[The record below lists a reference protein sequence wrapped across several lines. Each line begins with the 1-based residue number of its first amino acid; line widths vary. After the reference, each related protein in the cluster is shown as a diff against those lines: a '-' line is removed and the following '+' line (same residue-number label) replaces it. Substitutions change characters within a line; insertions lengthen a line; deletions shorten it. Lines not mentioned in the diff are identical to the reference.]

1 MTAPVIAVRD
11 VTKTYG
17 SRAVVDGLTFEV
29 RPGAV
34 TAFLGPNGAGK
45 TTTIRVVLGLSHPD
59 GGEATV
65 FGRPFG
71 ALDQPMSRVGV
82 LIDGSGFHP
91 LRTARDHLRMLAA
104 AGAVPARR
112 VDEVLT
118 LVELTDAADRKVGG
132 FSLGMRQRLGLA
144 TALLGNPALLILDG
158 PANGLDPAGI
168 RWLRSFL
175 TGFATSGRT
184 VFVSS
189 HVLSEVALLAD
200 EVIVINRG
208 RLIEQ
213 TTVDRL
219 TAGETVT
226 VRSPHRERLRS
237 ALIARGATVRLDGD
251 HGLEVAGL
259 PAEDV
264 GELAA
269 QERVVLHQLTTHTQT
284 LEDVFLDLT
293 AQEFDDAIAAQE

>member
-17 SRAVVDGLTFEV
+17 RRAVVDGLTFEV
-29 RPGAV
+29 RPGIV

-45 TTTIRVVLGLSHPD
+45 TTTIRVVLGLTHPD
-59 GGEATV
+59 SGVATV
-65 FGRPFG
+65 FGRPFTDL
-71 ALDQPMSRVGV
+71 AHPMSRVGV

-91 LRTARDHLRMLAA
+91 LRSARDHLRMLAA
-104 AGAVPARR
+104 AGAVPTGR
-112 VDEVLT
+112 VNEVLD

-144 TALLGNPALLILDG
+144 AALLGNPQLLILDE

-175 TGFATSGRT
+175 TDFAASGGT
-184 VFVSS
+184 VLVSS
-189 HVLSEVALLAD
+189 HVLSEVALFAR

-213 TTVDRL
+213 TSVDRF
-219 TAGETVT
+219 TAGTTVT
-226 VRSPHRERLRS
+226 VRSPHQERLRS
-237 ALIARGATVRLDGD
+237 ALLARGAAVHLDGD

-259 PAEDV
+259 TAEEV

-269 QERVVLHQLTTHTQT
+269 QQHVVLHQLTTRTQT
-284 LEDVFLDLT
+284 FEDVFLDLT
-293 AQEFDDAIAAQE
+293 AKETGDASAA

>member
-17 SRAVVDGLTFEV
+17 RRAVVAGLTFDV
-29 RPGAV
+29 KPGTV

-45 TTTIRVVLGLSHPD
+45 TTTIRVVLGLAHPD
-59 GGEATV
+59 SGEATV
-65 FGRPFG
+65 FGRPFP
-71 ALDQPMSRVGV
+71 ALAHPMSRVGV

-91 LRTARDHLRMLAA
+91 LRSARDHLRMLAA
-104 AGAVPARR
+104 VGAVPAAR
-112 VDEVLT
+112 VSEVLA

-144 TALLGNPALLILDG
+144 TALLGDPDLLILDE

-175 TGFATSGRT
+175 TGFAASGRT
-184 VFVSS
+184 VLVSS
-189 HVLSEVALLAD
+189 HVLSEVALFAH

-208 RLIEQ
+208 RLVEQ

-219 TAGETVT
+219 TSGTTVT
-226 VRSPHRERLRS
+226 VRSPHRERLRR
-237 ALIARGATVRLDGD
+237 ALLARGAAVHPDGD

-259 PAEDV
+259 TVEDV

-269 QERVVLHQLTTHTQT
+269 QEQVVLHQLTFRTQT

-293 AQEFDDAIAAQE
+293 ARETDDATAV